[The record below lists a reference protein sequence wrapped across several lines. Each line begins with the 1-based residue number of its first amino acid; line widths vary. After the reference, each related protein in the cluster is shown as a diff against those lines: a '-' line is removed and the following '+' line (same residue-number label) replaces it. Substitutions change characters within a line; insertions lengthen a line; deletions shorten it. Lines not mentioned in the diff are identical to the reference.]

1 MRNLAGTSKNASI
14 SLFAWDGQGNML
26 RFKKDVF
33 WEITMPFFGRLV
45 GDLFG
50 IWLV

>member
-26 RFKKDVF
+26 RFIKRRLLGNNDAIF
-33 WEITMPFFGRLV
+33 WQISR
-45 GDLFG
+45 
-50 IWLV
+50 